1 MARTVRRRQKHRIY
15 WVEIGFLILGLI
27 ALRPS
32 LVTDL
37 VSMGRGSSESY
48 LPRSQL
54 MGDYGRGF
62 PANYPNTGGYSSYYP
77 NWNQPSYP
85 SSYPATYPSAY
96 PSVEPNLGTWNPA
109 WQQTASMPYTTP
121 YSASNV
127 AWPNAQVHQWVHNG
141 ASTPLV
147 ASPSW
152 NSSIPST
159 VPNRYPST
167 APVYT
172 GRY

>member
-1 MARTVRRRQKHRIY
+1 MARTVRRRHRQRIY

-37 VSMGRGSSESY
+37 VSMGRGTPDRY
-48 LPRSQL
+48 PPRSQFVN
-54 MGDYGRGF
+54 DYAPAF
-62 PANYPNTGGYSSYYP
+62 QANYPNPVGFSSYYP
-77 NWNQPSYP
+77 NWNQPLYP
-85 SSYPATYPSAY
+85 ASYPATYPASYPALDPSAGA
-96 PSVEPNLGTWNPA
+96 GTWNSSL
-109 WQQTASMPYTTP
+109 QQIASTTYP
-121 YSASNV
+121 SSNV

-141 ASTPLV
+141 ASAPLV

-152 NSSIPST
+152 NNSIPST

>member
-1 MARTVRRRQKHRIY
+1 MARTIRRRRKQRVY

-37 VSMGRGSSESY
+37 VSMGRGTSDRY
-48 LPRSQL
+48 APRSPFA
-54 MGDYGRGF
+54 GDYV
-62 PANYPNTGGYSSYYP
+62 PAFQANGANPVGLSSYYP
-77 NWNQPSYP
+77 NWNQPMV
-85 SSYPATYPSAY
+85 PSANPPY
-96 PSVEPNLGTWNPA
+96 PPYTGTWNTPV
-109 WQQTASMPYTTP
+109 QQVAATP
-121 YSASNV
+121 YPNSNA
-127 AWPNAQVHQWVHNG
+127 AWPDAQVHQWVHNG
-141 ASTPLV
+141 ASAPLV

-152 NSSIPST
+152 NPSIPNT

-167 APVYT
+167 SPVYT

>member
-1 MARTVRRRQKHRIY
+1 MARTVRRRHRQRIY

-37 VSMGRGSSESY
+37 VSMGRGTTDY
-48 LPRSQL
+48 RYAPRSQFVS
-54 MGDYGRGF
+54 DYA
-62 PANYPNTGGYSSYYP
+62 PAYQPNYPNTNYPNTVGFSSYYP
-77 NWNQPSYP
+77 NWNHPIPPSTYAPMDPNAGAWNPSLQQIASTTYP
-85 SSYPATYPSAY
+85 SSNA
-96 PSVEPNLGTWNPA
+96 
-109 WQQTASMPYTTP
+109 
-121 YSASNV
+121 

-141 ASTPLV
+141 NSAPLV

-152 NSSIPST
+152 NNPIPSPA
-159 VPNRYPST
+159 PNRYPST
-167 APVYT
+167 VPVYT